1 MVANASQ
8 ELAEKDQMTPNIRSF
23 FGCQMSYKKSPV
35 LSLLLH
41 LFVYRI
47 SKLCKVF
54 TQYTSDEVPY
64 IAKSSTQK

>member
-8 ELAEKDQMTPNIRSF
+8 ELAEKDQMILNIRSF
-23 FGCQMSYKKSPV
+23 FGCQMSYKKSV
-35 LSLLLH
+35 IFIMSLH
-41 LFVYRI
+41 FFVYRI

-54 TQYTSDEVPY
+54 TQYTSYEVPY

>member
-8 ELAEKDQMTPNIRSF
+8 ELAEKDQMILNIRSF
-23 FGCQMSYKKSPV
+23 FGCQMFYKKSV
-35 LSLLLH
+35 IFIMSLH

-54 TQYTSDEVPY
+54 TQYTSFKAVN
-64 IAKSSTQK
+64 IAKSGTRK